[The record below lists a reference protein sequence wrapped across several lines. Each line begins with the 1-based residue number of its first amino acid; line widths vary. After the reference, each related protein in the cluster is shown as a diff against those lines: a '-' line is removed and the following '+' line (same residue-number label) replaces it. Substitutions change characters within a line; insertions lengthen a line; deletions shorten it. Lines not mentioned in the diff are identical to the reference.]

1 MYKLKKSLY
10 GLRQSG
16 RNWNSLLHSHLVID
30 GFKQSQADYCVYTKI
45 TDDSLTVIV
54 IWVDDLII
62 ASSSMNTPMSVK
74 SNLGVRFK
82 MKDLG
87 QLSCFLGLEFN
98 CQDGVIMMNQSQFI
112 KRVLRKFNV
121 DNCKPRS
128 TPCEI
133 GINKINED
141 ESEPAYVR
149 LYSRKFSLHNDLH

>member
-1 MYKLKKSLY
+1 M
-10 GLRQSG
+10 
-16 RNWNSLLHSHLVID
+16 
-30 GFKQSQADYCVYTKI
+30 YTKI

-74 SNLGVRFK
+74 RNLGVRFK

-133 GINKINED
+133 GINKISED
-141 ESEPAYVR
+141 ESEPACIEPDCIER
-149 LYSRKFSLHNDLH
+149 